1 MRLSAPSIGELR
13 SCVKKEFSDILPS
26 GCLAFQVRDE
36 TWEGMFVDVRED
48 GDITNKAVVNVIVE
62 APLQESD
69 SSQV

>member
-1 MRLSAPSIGELR
+1 M
-13 SCVKKEFSDILPS
+13 
-26 GCLAFQVRDE
+26 RDE